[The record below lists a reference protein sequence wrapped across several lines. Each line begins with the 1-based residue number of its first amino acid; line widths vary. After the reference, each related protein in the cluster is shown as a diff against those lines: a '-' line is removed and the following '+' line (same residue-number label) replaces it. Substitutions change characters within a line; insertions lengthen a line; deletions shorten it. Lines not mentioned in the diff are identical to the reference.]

1 VDAKELPK
9 QSLKILFFQTYVASC
24 ALWDPFGGRSQRALH
39 SENKQKSIGFT
50 TFLTPLL
57 SPTGAPKGISQISKR
72 VPCCMGVLQQKK
84 KRALRCMGT
93 LSQFG

>member
-24 ALWDPFGGRSQRALH
+24 ALWNPFGGRSQRALH

-50 TFLTPLL
+50 TFLTPSL
-57 SPTGAPKGISQISKR
+57 SPTWGTKRNITNFKTSAMLHGSAPTE
-72 VPCCMGVLQQKK
+72 K